1 MCVCALMSLP
11 VSDLCIVCVCVSEN
25 DAGREGNQDEKL
37 RNGGGK
43 EGSKP
48 WRLVV
53 DRVEHWVQTPKQ

>member
-1 MCVCALMSLP
+1 M
-11 VSDLCIVCVCVSEN
+11 SEN